1 MVMSKLSFQLNK
13 PWQLMRIHAFHH
25 LYQTRLATSTK
36 SFNARGS
43 RVKRCQYCQV
53 AVDYCVC
60 QYQPTVE
67 SKVAVMLLLSANEV
81 FKPSNT
87 GRLILDTIQQGFAY
101 QWSRTEPKR
110 EMLEL
115 LSNPKFQPILVF
127 PKQYVE
133 DESRIISQPN
143 SIQCSDKVP
152 LLIFIDGSWREARKI
167 FNKSEY
173 LSKLPVL
180 SIEPMRL
187 SQYMMRHSENEQ
199 HLATA
204 EVASIVLD
212 QLGET
217 QASNILSGWFDVFR
231 ESYMLS
237 KSRFY
242 SDFSRPTLQQF
253 LVDHKDCLDVK
264 DVNDLS

>member
-1 MVMSKLSFQLNK
+1 
-13 PWQLMRIHAFHH
+13 MRIHAFHR
-25 LYQTRLATSTK
+25 LYQTRVAQSTK
-36 SFNARGS
+36 TFNARGS

-53 AVDYCVC
+53 AVEYCVC
-60 QYQPTVE
+60 QYQPVVD

-101 QWSRTEPKR
+101 QWSRTEPNR
-110 EMLEL
+110 EMLGL
-115 LSNPKFQPILVF
+115 LSNSKYQPILVF

-133 DESRIISQPN
+133 DESRIIQQPEPLK
-143 SIQCSDKVP
+143 CSNKVP

-180 SIEPMRL
+180 SIEPTRL

-212 QLGET
+212 QLGENH
-217 QASNILSGWFDVFR
+217 ASGVLSSWFDVFS

-242 SDFSRPTLQQF
+242 SDFSRPTLRQY
-253 LVDHKDCLDVK
+253 LVDHKDYLDFQH
-264 DVNDLS
+264 NPDLS